1 MSKETVYTDSA
12 LSDKIKEFLKTFK
25 KDGKYIYVDKIDS
38 MMPTN
43 RTWLSVDYQ
52 DLTKTE
58 LEAILGSEPERLIK
72 QFPRA
77 IKETLGQRYPSFANS
92 IERKISV
99 RIMNYPL
106 CISTREINED
116 YIDNFISVYGFIIK
130 TSRPVYIP
138 TKIIYTCES
147 GHEITVDSDFGIP
160 DVPIRCNNIKG
171 NEKCRKSFD
180 VENPIDLIPL
190 QNVSVQD
197 LPSVL
202 PPGEIPGQSTI
213 AVTGSLIKEC
223 RPGDK
228 VIISGVLKKQR
239 IITKKKQLQLY
250 FRLQLNAN
258 NVKKIS
264 SENTEISEKTKQEI
278 ESILKMPEKRKY
290 DMLINSI
297 APHVHG
303 YDLIKESLLLLLAA
317 HAPKEQT
324 DYSKIQWDGMDDDE
338 NYVVKRRWDINV
350 FLVGDPGTAK
360 SELLKFIARVAPRGI
375 YTSGQGSTA
384 VGLTAALIKDPVT
397 NEYQIAAGAM
407 VLADLGVVCIDEFD
421 KMKDEDRSACHE
433 TMENQTATIAKGGV
447 YAQLNART
455 SVLAAANPKQG
466 KYDPY
471 STVYENTKLPIPLL
485 TRFDLIWKVRDI
497 PDKKKDALVAQRIIA
512 ANTNIG
518 EITRNTFSPKQLTQY
533 LTYIKQ
539 THPITTKE
547 AQKMMEE
554 YYVKIRSQNDEDFTI
569 TPRQFEAILRL
580 ATARAALLNKK
591 VVDGEDVERAIFI
604 MDKMFD
610 DTAVDPAT
618 GKRDMSVMDTGHSKS
633 DNTKFNLA
641 KDIMIGLQGEFNTPV
656 DEQEI
661 IDEFVKSDRFGNDA
675 RTFFEKLK
683 RENMI
688 YNPTPGKWRWVQ

>member
-1 MSKETVYTDSA
+1 MSKTTYTDSA
-12 LSDKIKEFLKTFK
+12 LSDKLKEFLQTFK

-38 MMPTN
+38 MMPKN
-43 RTWLSVDYQ
+43 RAWLKVDYL
-52 DLTKTE
+52 DFVGTE
-58 LEAILGSEPERLIK
+58 LETMFGSDPERLIK
-72 QFPRA
+72 QFSRA
-77 IKETLGQRYPSFANS
+77 IKEVLNQRFHDFANS
-92 IERKISV
+92 VQKKISV

-116 YIDNFISVYGFIIK
+116 CIGKFISVYGFIIK

-138 TKIIYTCES
+138 TKIIYTCEA

-160 DVPIRCNNIKG
+160 DVPVRCSNIEGGKRCTKRF
-171 NEKCRKSFD
+171 EI
-180 VENPIDLIPL
+180 ENPIDLIPL

-213 AVTGSLIKEC
+213 AVTGSLIEEC

-239 IITKKKQLQLY
+239 IITKKKRLQIQ

-278 ESILKMPEKRKY
+278 ESIIKMPEKRRY
-290 DMLINSI
+290 EMLVNSI
-297 APHVHG
+297 APHVQG

-324 DYSKIQWDGMDDDE
+324 DYSRIKWDGMDDDE
-338 NYVVKRRWDINV
+338 NYVVKRRWDINI

-360 SELLKFIARVAPRGI
+360 SELLKFVARVAPRGI

-407 VLADLGVVCIDEFD
+407 VLADLGVVSIDEFD
-421 KMKDEDRSACHE
+421 KMKEEDRSACHE

-471 STVYENTKLPIPLL
+471 GTVYENTRLPIPLL

-497 PDKKKDALVAQRIIA
+497 PDKEKDALVAQRIIA
-512 ANTNIG
+512 ADTNIG
-518 EITRNTFSPKQLTQY
+518 EMTRNTFSPKQLTQY

-539 THPITTKE
+539 IHPTTTKE

-554 YYVKIRSQNDEDFTI
+554 YYVKIRSKNDEDFTI
-569 TPRQFEAILRL
+569 TPRQFEATLRI
-580 ATARAALLNKK
+580 ATARATVLNKK
-591 VVDGEDVERAIFI
+591 VVDEEDVERAIFI
-604 MDKMFD
+604 MSKMFD
-610 DTAVDPAT
+610 DTVVDPAT

-633 DNTKFNLA
+633 DNAKFDLA
-641 KDIMIGLQGEFNTPV
+641 KDIMIALQGEFNNPI

-661 IDEFVKSDRFGNDA
+661 IDEFAKSGRFGDNA
-675 RTFFEKLK
+675 RNFFEKLK
-683 RENMI
+683 SENLI
-688 YNPTPGKWRWVQ
+688 YNPSSGKWRWIL